1 MIAHKG
7 RASIQLA
14 LNAALPN
21 QRKRSLELLDRDIL
35 SRSQESRLKTFLCL
49 CTAWEVPAYPLSPEC
64 IRCVEASLKAG
75 AYRSAGLFS
84 GGSGS
89 STQILPAAIRAVIR
103 DMTRSIRR
111 GLGPAS
117 VKKGFNL
124 LPLVNPRD
132 DLPFDIDSVAHI
144 TDMMII
150 GSWFML
156 RELEISFARDSHLS
170 LHGNEVHL
178 LVPE

>member
-1 MIAHKG
+1 
-7 RASIQLA
+7 
-14 LNAALPN
+14 
-21 QRKRSLELLDRDIL
+21 
-35 SRSQESRLKTFLCL
+35 
-49 CTAWEVPAYPLSPEC
+49 
-64 IRCVEASLKAG
+64 
-75 AYRSAGLFS
+75 
-84 GGSGS
+84 
-89 STQILPAAIRAVIR
+89 
-103 DMTRSIRR
+103 MTRSIRR